1 MEAEAP
7 IDGLY
12 QLIKEGKTEEV
23 YDRPAYSLNITPYSE
38 EDLATILEA
47 YDIITKRERL
57 KKTPG
62 LPQGTRVL
70 TKTRKKF
77 QNFCESLTKD
87 FKGVMRLYGKLDEKL
102 YIAGLLLERGN
113 IIAASFE
120 EVDNKKIVFKEE
132 AITQIKKKLY
142 GTKGDLDVYAFNE
155 ADMKKARERNT
166 EALLTSATPLLS
178 IGMKIKSKVKTWA
191 KKTTL
196 KSLAGDEKPRI
207 TRLRTGE
214 HFNLAGFA
222 HKISDS
228 LPSEKEDKS
237 SELSE
242 NRLKFKKKQLQEKE
256 RKEISDLNKKGFNK
270 TIRKRLKQDTTP
282 EKKISKTPWKEYT
295 KNTPD
300 LGKIQTPID
309 RLYQLVQKHN
319 RLKIDNRL
327 VRELDVS
334 ESQLEG
340 WAMILEKYNLV
351 ELRYSVIGKPEI
363 RTINNKFD

>member
-7 IDGLY
+7 IDKLY
-12 QLIKEGKTEEV
+12 QLIQECKKGGINN
-23 YDRPAYSLNITPYSE
+23 RPAHNPDITKYSE
-38 EDLATILEA
+38 EDLATILKI
-47 YDIITKRERL
+47 YDTIAREGKL
-57 KKTPG
+57 KKRPG
-62 LPQGTRVL
+62 LPEGKQVL
-70 TKTRKKF
+70 TKTKKKF

-87 FKGVMRLYGKLDEKL
+87 FKGVIRLYGKLDEKL

-155 ADMKKARERNT
+155 ADMKKARERNK
-166 EALLTSATPLLS
+166 EALLTSAIPLLS
-178 IGMKIKSKVKTWA
+178 LGMKIRSKVKTWA
-191 KKTTL
+191 KKTSL
-196 KSLAGDEKPRI
+196 KSLTGGEKPGI

-214 HFNLAGFA
+214 HFNLADFA

-228 LPSEKEDKS
+228 LPSGKEDRL
-237 SELSE
+237 SELRE
-242 NRLKFKKKQLQEKE
+242 NRLKFKKEQLQKKE
-256 RKEISDLNKKGFNK
+256 RKEISDLNKEGFNK
-270 TIRKRLKQDTTP
+270 IMRKRLKQDTIP
-282 EKKISKTPWKEYT
+282 KKKISKTPWKEYT
-295 KNTPD
+295 KTTKNI
-300 LGKIQTPID
+300 GKVETPID

-334 ESQLEG
+334 ESQIEG